1 MRKLKQNINTS
12 LKPEDRKK
20 ANVEVEK
27 GEVVFTKQDPTNNI
41 FELYNAAGKKHSQGG
56 TPLNLPVGDD
66 KGKGSSFIYSDK
78 LKVKDKEVLDFF
90 GFETKKKLTIADIV
104 RPLVGVVNNSKA
116 ILLDKNAD
124 KISKISAERNLE
136 NARFKLDAAKLYQE
150 SLKGMEDAPEAQS
163 FFDKTGLEPDK
174 VFGLSQQDQEQ
185 AHEAIQK
192 ALGGM
197 VRKDFG
203 GDPQIH
209 YYEDEDPTYA
219 QSPFFMAM
227 GGDLPKYERA
237 GTVRRRGGTQIYSS
251 ESGPGTVQQWV
262 AKDPANQALND
273 QANAIINAA
282 IDNKQIVVVNKNKG
296 LIDIKNSFKPSFKD
310 RMILSKVFNQAGPG
324 KLATTSYSINSQQA
338 DNVFSF
344 PDANKKSKAGRGSFV
359 GGFTPEMFEQRYFFS
374 KYYAEAKKAN
384 KSDTEAYTEAVDK
397 ADQHKSDAASRKEF
411 MTYLGADANSDF
423 SSDDYYKNN
432 YKNLTTLIET
442 KFPADKFRKYLGND
456 GYSGYD
462 HFDAIGYIAPPD
474 KIDTTPLPKK
484 DDTPYDPGKVKGLSP
499 NWNDNPY
506 GFRREDINSLNR
518 AVEAKNDLRML
529 MPYQAPLDT
538 TSPKVPYYSV
548 ERSIANIN
556 EQLNQGVSGVK
567 AFSGPQQVTSNI
579 TSLYADAYGKAAN
592 EISNYSDKNVSQ
604 ETVNNQQQ
612 AQIYNAANAARAT
625 SNEGYQDK
633 VNNTMQNF
641 SDSLAKAKDMIV
653 GMKNNA
659 LENASGIYN
668 TNTMQEHYKIDP
680 VTGLK
685 YFVTDKNPFEPTTDA
700 STNAYDEYNK
710 AYEKLQDKELALKLV
725 AIQMGKKTD
734 KSLTDEE
741 QNEPTRQ

>member
-56 TPLNLPVGDD
+56 TPLNLPVGDG
-66 KGKGSSFIYSDK
+66 KGKASSFIYSDK

-104 RPLVGVVNNSKA
+104 RPLVSVVNESKA

-124 KISKISAERNLE
+124 KISKVSAEKNLE

-209 YYEDEDPTYA
+209 YYEDEDPTYTE
-219 QSPFFMAM
+219 SPFFMGM
-227 GGDLPKYERA
+227 GGDLPIA
-237 GTVRRRGGTQIYSS
+237 RRGKQVKVDDTQ
-251 ESGPGTVQQWV
+251 SGPGTVGEWV
-262 AKDPANQALND
+262 TKDPLNAQYNNQANKILTD
-273 QANAIINAA
+273 AIAA
-282 IDNKQIVVVNKNKG
+282 GQVTNKNGKIYI
-296 LIDIKNSFKPSFKD
+296 LNSFKPSFKD

-324 KLATTSYSINSQQA
+324 KLATTSFEVASQQA
-338 DNVFSF
+338 DNLY
-344 PDANKKSKAGRGSFV
+344 SKANPKNKNRAGEGSFV
-359 GGFTPEMFEQRYFFS
+359 GGFTPELFEQRYIYS
-374 KYYAEAKKAN
+374 KTLKEALKAGKTQADAE
-384 KSDTEAYTEAVDK
+384 TEALNT
-397 ADQHKSDAASRKEF
+397 ADQHKSTGASRKEF
-411 MTYLGADANSDF
+411 MTFLGATGITDDDF
-423 SSDDYYKNN
+423 NKDDFYTKNFD
-432 YKNLTTLIET
+432 KLTFAIES
-442 KFPADKFRKYLGND
+442 KFPKDKYRKYLGD
-456 GYSGYD
+456 DHLAGYD
-462 HFDAIGYIAPPD
+462 HFDAIDYMPPPD
-474 KIDTTPLPKK
+474 KKDTTPLPKK
-484 DDTPYDPGKVKGLSP
+484 EETPYDPGKTKGLSP

-518 AVEAKNDLRML
+518 AIEAKNDLRML

-538 TSPKVPYYSV
+538 TSPKVPYYSP

-579 TSLYADAYGKAAN
+579 TSLFADAYGKAAN

-604 ETVNNQQQ
+604 ETINNQQQ
-612 AQIYNAANAARAT
+612 AQIYNAANAARTT
-625 SNEGYQDK
+625 SNESYQDK

-668 TNTMQEHYKIDP
+668 VNTMQEHYKIDP

-685 YFVTDKNPFEPTTDA
+685 YFVTDKNPFEATTAA
-700 STNAYDEYNK
+700 STNAYDEYQK
-710 AYEKLQDKELALKLV
+710 AFKKVGDKELALKLV

>member
-41 FELYNAAGKKHSQGG
+41 FELYNAAGKKHSSGG

-192 ALGGM
+192 ALGGLI
-197 VRKDFG
+197 RKDFG
-203 GDPQIH
+203 GDPQVH

-219 QSPFFMAM
+219 QSDMFMQY
-227 GGDLPKYERA
+227 GGELPMA
-237 GTVRRRGGTQIYSS
+237 RRGKQLKIDDTQ
-251 ESGPGTVQQWV
+251 SGPGTVQQWV
-262 AKDPANQALND
+262 AKDPTNAAFD
-273 QANAIINAA
+273 KQANDILTAAINAG
-282 IDNKQIVVVNKNKG
+282 QIVKLKNG
-296 LIDIKNSFKPSFKD
+296 TIDIKNTFQPSFKD

-324 KLATTSYSINSQQA
+324 KLATTQFSVGSQQA
-338 DNVFSF
+338 DNIFSV
-344 PDANKKSKAGRGSFV
+344 ANPKNKNRAGEGSFV
-359 GGFTPEMFEQRYFFS
+359 GGFTPEMFEKRYIYS
-374 KYYAEAKKAN
+374 KELYKQIKAGKTKEEAELAALDIADKHQ
-384 KSDTEAYTEAVDK
+384 STGDT
-397 ADQHKSDAASRKEF
+397 RKEF
-411 MTYLGADANSDF
+411 MSYLGTTGI
-423 SSDDYYKNN
+423 SDDDYNDADFYK
-432 YKNLTTLIET
+432 KNFGKLTTAIET
-442 KFPADKFRKYLGND
+442 KFPADQYRKYLGND
-456 GYSGYD
+456 HLSGYD
-462 HFDAIGYIAPPD
+462 HFDAIQYTEPE
-474 KIDTTPLPKK
+474 KK
-484 DDTPYDPGKVKGLSP
+484 EIITIPGKEDTPYEKGKYKGIAP

-538 TSPKVPYYSV
+538 TSAKVPYYSP
-548 ERSIANIN
+548 ERAIANIN

-567 AFSGPQQVTSNI
+567 AFTGPQQVTSNI
-579 TSLYADAYGKAAN
+579 TSLFADAYGKAAN

-604 ETVNNQQQ
+604 ETVNNQAK
-612 AQIYNAANAARAT
+612 AQVYNAFNAARAT

-633 VNNTMQNF
+633 VNNTFQNF
-641 SDSLAKAKDMIV
+641 ADSVAKAKDMIT

-685 YFVTDKNPFEPTTDA
+685 YFVTDKNPFEATTAA
-700 STNAYDEYNK
+700 STNAYDEYQK
-710 AYEKLQDKELALKLV
+710 AFKKVGDKDLALKLV

-741 QNEPTRQ
+741 QNNPTQQ

>member
-56 TPLNLPVGDD
+56 TPLNLPVGDG
-66 KGKGSSFIYSDK
+66 KGKASSFIYSDK

-104 RPLVGVVNNSKA
+104 RPLVSVVNESKA

-124 KISKISAERNLE
+124 KISKISAEKNLE

-163 FFDKTGLEPDK
+163 FFDRTGLEPDK
-174 VFGLSQQDQEQ
+174 VFGLSQQDQEE
-185 AHEAIQK
+185 AHNAIQQ

-197 VRKDFG
+197 IRKDFG

-227 GGDLPKYERA
+227 GGDLPQYSLA
-237 GTVRRRGGTQIYSS
+237 GNVRRRGGNQVYSS

-262 AKDPANQALND
+262 AKDPANAELNN
-273 QANAIINAA
+273 QANAIIDAA
-282 IDNKQIVVVNKNKG
+282 IANGQISVVNKNKG
-296 LIDIKNSFKPSFKD
+296 LIDIKNTFKPSFKE
-310 RMILSKVFNQAGPG
+310 RMILSRVFNQAGPG
-324 KLATTSYSINSQQA
+324 KLATTNYSINSQQA
-338 DNVFSF
+338 DNVYSF

-384 KSDTEAYTEAVDK
+384 KSDADAYAEAVDK

-411 MTYLGADANSDF
+411 MTYLGADPNSDF
-423 SSDDYYKNN
+423 SSNDYYKNN

-474 KIDTTPLPKK
+474 KQEITPLPKK
-484 DDTPYDPGKVKGLSP
+484 EETPYDPGKVKGLSP

-518 AVEAKNDLRML
+518 AIEAKNDLRAL
-529 MPYQAPLDT
+529 MPYQAPLDM
-538 TSPKVPYYSV
+538 TSPSVPYYSP

-604 ETVNNQQQ
+604 ETVSKQQQ
-612 AQIYNAANAARAT
+612 AQVYNQFNAARAT
-625 SNEGYQDK
+625 SSEGYQDK

-641 SDSLAKAKDMIV
+641 MDSLAKAKDMIV

-685 YFVTDKNPFEPTTDA
+685 YFVTDKNPFEATTSA
-700 STNAYDEYNK
+700 TTNAYDEYQK
-710 AYEKLQDKELALKLV
+710 AFKKVGDKELALKLV

-734 KSLTDEE
+734 KSLSDEE
-741 QNEPTRQ
+741 QNTPTDQ